1 MKKKKILI
9 IGLGKIGLNHLKSA
23 IKFKKKVK
31 IYIFDKRNIK
41 ENILKNKNVNILKNL
56 ESQNTYDLVII
67 STNSEERFALFLQLV
82 KNNIVK
88 NILFEKFV
96 YFKKNQFEKTI
107 KIIKKKK
114 INAWVNCIR
123 REISIFD
130 KLKSKLP
137 KKFELIF
144 QYKNWGMACNSIHFL
159 DLFSFL
165 SGYSKVNVSETNL
178 DKKIY
183 RSKRKS
189 YMEFKGTIKF
199 RVNNCS
205 LLIEDRNIFN
215 NKIFKI
221 VSKNKIFYFNKNENS
236 LTEKNFKTN
245 SLQKFKCEYPR
256 VSLVSYKLINK
267 ILNDKKINLTSINE
281 SFYHHR
287 ILIDLFSKHLKKIK
301 YKNKLKIT

>member
-221 VSKNKIFYFNKNENS
+221 VSKNKIFYFNKKENS